1 MAGFEQRGKG
11 PQANVEC
18 WWPLEA
24 QKAMKGILPLE
35 SAKQTS
41 SANNLILSW

>member
-24 QKAMKGILPLE
+24 QKARKQIIL
-35 SAKQTS
+35 
-41 SANNLILSW
+41 